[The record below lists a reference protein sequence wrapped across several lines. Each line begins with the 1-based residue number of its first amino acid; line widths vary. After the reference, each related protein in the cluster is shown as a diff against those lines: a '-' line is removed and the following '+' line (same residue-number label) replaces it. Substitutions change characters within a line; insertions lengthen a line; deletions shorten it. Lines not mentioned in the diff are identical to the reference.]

1 MKTPLSRS
9 ELGLWI
15 AEHHPELDDHLRGRA
30 VGRCRELLNQ
40 ITGLDIKDTDSIQDS
55 LPKYLARL
63 KELSGK

>member
-1 MKTPLSRS
+1 MKIPLSRS

-15 AEHHPELDDHLRGRA
+15 AENMPALDAELGPKSHDQ
-30 VGRCRELLNQ
+30 CRELLNE
-40 ITGLDIKDTDSIQDS
+40 ITGLDIKDTDSIQDT